1 LSPYKRGI
9 NSKLAPLK
17 AMEFM
22 KSYIIFVLTIAV
34 AINAFAQESLT
45 NVLNALAQRT
55 PHRSGTV
62 RYPDGEPAAG
72 VHVTFY
78 PGYYYSDDDYNYHE
92 AITDKNGHYEIIPP
106 KKTSMFYDGPI
117 ILTNC
122 IMTRDFEKN
131 LAAVQAFSA
140 TTTNVNVDMTLQPAI
155 ILSGFVKDTEGSPVS
170 EAALEIRFDSGGSL
184 PSLSPQPTKA
194 NELGQFFITA
204 LPQGIEYLIWG
215 VTAKGYG
222 SAYARVEA
230 KDAQTNRYEFPTLV
244 LKHAD
249 HKLAGQVLDDD
260 GRPVAGADV
269 RFSGQSQPR
278 DSSTKTDSKG
288 NFLFDEVCAGQVQL
302 SANAFSDTN
311 SGHVF
316 MTSDSGA
323 GFKAQAGDTN
333 IVINIS
339 DPDFATLRM
348 TPLHKAARDGDT
360 NEVELLLAHGADVN
374 AKDNYGNTALH
385 LAAANDHKDVAEL
398 LLAHGAEVNA
408 RDNQG
413 VTPLHKAVIGHAV
426 QIQAKTVYVSSADV
440 VEFLLA
446 NKADVNI
453 KADNGFTPLHW
464 AALYGH
470 KEVAELLLSHGAEVN
485 AKNNH
490 GDTPLHWAV
499 YDRQSDV
506 AELLRQ
512 HGGQE

>member
-1 LSPYKRGI
+1 
-9 NSKLAPLK
+9 
-17 AMEFM
+17 M
-22 KSYIIFVLTIAV
+22 KTHIIFALTIAI
-34 AINAFAQESLT
+34 AINAFAQQ
-45 NVLNALAQRT
+45 AL
-55 PHRSGTV
+55 HRFGTV
-62 RYPDGEPAAG
+62 RYPDGEPAVG
-72 VHVTFY
+72 VHITFY

-117 ILTNC
+117 ILTNS
-122 IMTRDFEKN
+122 IMARDFEKN
-131 LAAVQAFSA
+131 LAAVQAFSV

-155 ILSGFVKDTEGSPVS
+155 ILSGSVKDTEGAPVS
-170 EAALEIRFDSGGSL
+170 GAALEIRFDSGGSL

-204 LPQGIEYLIWG
+204 LPQGFEYLIWG

-230 KDAQTNRYEFPTLV
+230 KDTQTSRYEFPTLV

-249 HKLAGQVLDDD
+249 HKLAGQVLDNN
-260 GRPVAGADV
+260 GHPIAGANV
-269 RFSGQSQPR
+269 RFYGQNQPEN
-278 DSSTKTDSKG
+278 SSTKTDSKG
-288 NFLFDEVCAGQVQL
+288 NFVFDAVCAGQVQL

-360 NEVELLLAHGADVN
+360 NEVELLLTHGADVD
-374 AKDNYGNTALH
+374 AKDNYGNTPLH

-426 QIQAKTVYVSSADV
+426 QVQVRTVYVSSMDM
-440 VEFLLA
+440 VEFLLT
-446 NKADVNI
+446 NKADVNV
-453 KADNGFTPLHW
+453 KADNGFTSLHW

-470 KEVAELLLSHGAEVN
+470 KDVAELLLAHGAEIN
-485 AKNNH
+485 ARNNA
-490 GDTPLHWAV
+490 GKTPLYWAIQ
-499 YDRQSDV
+499 DRRPDV